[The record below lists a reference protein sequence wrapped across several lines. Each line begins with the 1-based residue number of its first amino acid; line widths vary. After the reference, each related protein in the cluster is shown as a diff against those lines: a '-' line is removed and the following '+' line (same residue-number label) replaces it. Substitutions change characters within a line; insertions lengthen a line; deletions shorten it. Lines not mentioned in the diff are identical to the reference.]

1 MHEGHR
7 QRMYEKVE
15 KNAAA
20 LCDHELLEALLFNA
34 YPRVN
39 TNPIAHALIDSF
51 GSLAGVFEAS
61 VEQLTTVRGVGK
73 NIAVY
78 IKIVAE
84 CAGRVKS
91 LNAGIAV
98 LKTHE
103 DFKNFTAVRMRGK
116 GEEILE
122 FYCLEKNGK
131 VKRIFSYTDGEPNK
145 VEMETSKITY
155 VIATEKPY
163 GLLVA
168 HNHLSGSPTP
178 SLNDDRFTAQ
188 LNLLCKNIKE
198 LYIQYRE
205 VLPVSEQD
213 VFALPQPSAVLISV
227 RAYRLVYEQIIRWFQ
242 FGMYDF
248 SGEDFILPMLR
259 SDKIYEYYVLL
270 KFYNYIISKGYS
282 FQSAASHSYKNPGF
296 HSSYANPYGLK
307 TLNTFQFKD
316 GET

>member
-1 MHEGHR
+1 MRGEVMHEGHR

-131 VKRIFSYTDGEPNK
+131 VKRIFSYTYGEPNK
-145 VEMETSKITY
+145 VEMETRKITY
-155 VIATEKPY
+155 VIATQKTN

-188 LNLLCKNIKE
+188 LNLLCNINNVV
-198 LYIQYRE
+198 LYDHCIYASDTN
-205 VLPVSEQD
+205 LYSYFTAGKLD
-213 VFALPQPSAVLISV
+213 
-227 RAYRLVYEQIIRWFQ
+227 RLKR
-242 FGMYDF
+242 DF
-248 SGEDFILPMLR
+248 SIEGVIDKQLKLR
-259 SDKIYEYYVLL
+259 AEESENK
-270 KFYNYIISKGYS
+270 K
-282 FQSAASHSYKNPGF
+282 
-296 HSSYANPYGLK
+296 
-307 TLNTFQFKD
+307 
-316 GET
+316 